1 MDYEADGTTLRYRR
15 RLTFGPEILIEADAI
30 RRERTG
36 VHAKVS
42 ILASTVVLAW
52 GVVNVEKDEER
63 VRLTNSAYRQLT
75 ASMNGTAKQLGDE
88 YPNGYLKHEVDTF
101 CRGLW
106 DQHLARVL
114 PVMDGGLEPSL
125 PEWWLEP
132 YIVKDAGT
140 ILFAPPGA
148 GKSFTMMLWAVSMD
162 AGKSTSVWQTTQT
175 PVLMVNLE
183 RPRDSVRRRLGAV
196 NACLGLP
203 RHREIA
209 ILHAR
214 GQSLADVYDGAKH
227 WIREHQSG
235 CVLVDSISRA
245 GAGDLNENQAGNRI
259 VDLLNGFGC
268 SWVGLAHTP
277 RADTSHTYG
286 SVMFDAGADI
296 IVKIK
301 SEQEENGALGIGLFM
316 EKAND
321 LPKFPP
327 MIYALDFTTSGLQE
341 IRRPRKSE
349 FPDLE
354 AGKMTLEQEVIG
366 FLLEEGKAT
375 ATEVSEALK
384 RSRTYIVDILRSNRF
399 ERVGREK
406 GRLGVLYAVKARV
419 SE

>member
-1 MDYEADGTTLRYRR
+1 MDYEAEGTTLRYRR
-15 RLTFGPEILIEADAI
+15 RLKFGPEIMIEANAI

-63 VRLTNSAYRQLT
+63 VRIANSAYRQLT
-75 ASMNGTAKQLGDE
+75 ANLNGMAKELGDE
-88 YPNGYLKHEVDTF
+88 YPNGYLKHELDTF

-106 DQHLARVL
+106 DQHLARAL
-114 PVMDGGLEPSL
+114 PVVEGGLEPSL

-132 YIVKDAGT
+132 YVLKDAGT

-162 AGKSTSVWQTTQT
+162 AGKSTSVWTANKT
-175 PVLMVNLE
+175 PVLMINLE
-183 RPRDSVRRRLGAV
+183 RAKEGVRRRLGAV
-196 NACLGLP
+196 NVCLGLE
-203 RHREIA
+203 RDRNLA

-214 GQSLADVYDGAKH
+214 GQSLSDVYDGAKR
-227 WIREHQSG
+227 WVQEHDVG

-245 GAGDLNENQAGNRI
+245 GAGDLTENQAGNRI

-268 SWVGLAHTP
+268 AWVGLAHTP
-277 RADTSHTYG
+277 RADTSHTFG
-286 SVMFDAGADI
+286 SVMFDAGADV
-296 IVKIK
+296 IVKLR
-301 SEQEENGALGIGLFM
+301 SEQKETGPLGIGLTM

-327 MIYALDFTTSGLQE
+327 MIYALDFTTSGLQT

-354 AGKMTLEQEVIG
+354 AGKMTLEQEVVG
-366 FLLEEGKAT
+366 YLMSEGRST
-375 ATEVSEALK
+375 ATEVSDALK
-384 RSRTYIVDILRSNRF
+384 RSRPYIVEILKGNRF
-399 ERVGREK
+399 LKVGRET
-406 GRLGVLYAVKARV
+406 GRSGVLYAVKGV
-419 SE
+419 G